1 MQATGADYGQVL
13 VYDAAAA
20 VAGMPLEPRA
30 RTTVSSFADCCRS
43 SVTALEWLP
52 SGALVA
58 GCDDGRVVSWA
69 GLSPAASA
77 SSKSGSVAAEAPQQ
91 AASASKS
98 ASGAGAAPQQAAAP
112 PVNSSSNVAAARRS
126 AAAALAAA
134 AQSQAQAQP
143 LPTAPSPIANGVRSF
158 KTLSAPELNGH
169 AAAVDA
175 SASQQAEGAFSY
187 AEVSRQRLCMGAT
200 DLC

>member
-13 VYDAAAA
+13 VYDTAAA
-20 VAGMPLEPRA
+20 VAGIPLEPRA

-43 SVTALEWLP
+43 SVTALAWLP

-77 SSKSGSVAAEAPQQ
+77 SSESGSVAAEAPQQ

-98 ASGAGAAPQQAAAP
+98 ASGAGAAP
-112 PVNSSSNVAAARRS
+112 PVSSSSSVAAARRS

-143 LPTAPSPIANGVRSF
+143 LPTAPSPAANGVRSF

-187 AEVSRQRLCMGAT
+187 AEVSRQKLCMGAT